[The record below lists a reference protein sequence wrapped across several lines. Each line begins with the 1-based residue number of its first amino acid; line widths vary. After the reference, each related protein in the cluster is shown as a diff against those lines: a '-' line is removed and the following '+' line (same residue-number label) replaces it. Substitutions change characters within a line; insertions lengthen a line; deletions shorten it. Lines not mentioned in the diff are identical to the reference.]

1 MTYQKVV
8 KIFSK
13 SLVLN
18 PSKWVHILRSVITV
32 IQFPDPR
39 VWSILSHCWTSSVN
53 DVRFWQQ
60 WRGTINIKQPWKIIR
75 TFLYVFLRF
84 FENPKTWLFTFFWVV
99 AHVFS
104 NTDRQSD
111 RNTLKQHLGLACFLF
126 TFSITSNVTG
136 RHRGLKQTLRVGYRS
151 PSLQRMSYLCELLFC
166 EASSIFHRRVW
177 YRALSLRALRC
188 AYSTFG
194 HHLHPRLPL
203 CQISFSVAASV
214 AELARW

>member
-1 MTYQKVV
+1 MMRVCQRQRRHLWESLREWLLVPPFTRAFLKSPSSRGLSAIAELLVEMTYQKVV

-75 TFLYVFLRF
+75 TFYVF
-84 FENPKTWLFTFFWVV
+84 FENPKNMTFLRFLSCCTRFLEHCVTVHCTKSTARDVGRNCWRGVFTFLSFP
-99 AHVFS
+99 
-104 NTDRQSD
+104 
-111 RNTLKQHLGLACFLF
+111 FL
-126 TFSITSNVTG
+126 
-136 RHRGLKQTLRVGYRS
+136 RS
-151 PSLQRMSYLCELLFC
+151 PAISYPFPIPFFPFASPLLR
-166 EASSIFHRRVW
+166 SR
-177 YRALSLRALRC
+177 
-188 AYSTFG
+188 T
-194 HHLHPRLPL
+194 P
-203 CQISFSVAASV
+203 
-214 AELARW
+214 